1 MAKPEITIPL
11 DIEDVHVFKVEV
23 SQNGDI
29 QIQLESSLD
38 YGYCRKCGRK
48 ITKLHS
54 YDDWVTVRHLPIF
67 GQAVYIHYQP
77 KRYECE
83 ACDGGP
89 TTTQQLKWHTERS
102 PNTVAFER
110 WLLVSLVNSTVQ
122 DVALKAAVS
131 YDTVLGVVERQI
143 HRSVDWREYSS
154 LKVLGID
161 EIARLKG
168 HRDFVAVVSA
178 CLADGRV
185 VVLAVLPD
193 RKK

>member
-11 DIEDVHVFKVEV
+11 DLEDVNVFKVEV

-29 QIQLESSLD
+29 HIQLESSLN

-67 GQAVYIHYQP
+67 GQAVYLHYQP

-83 ACDGGP
+83 ACAGGP

-131 YDTVLGVVERQI
+131 YLKLGQI
-143 HRSVDWREYSS
+143 
-154 LKVLGID
+154 
-161 EIARLKG
+161 RLPIIG
-168 HRDFVAVVSA
+168 EVTISTGEQR
-178 CLADGRV
+178 R
-185 VVLAVLPD
+185 
-193 RKK
+193 R